1 MGSEMCI
8 RDSKKIEENLNN
20 KESMWLDQLSL
31 KQSDPKSDLPKAAVL
46 IALTDEENPEVIYT
60 LRSNKVS
67 SHQGEVSFPGG
78 MQEESD
84 TSLIMIALRE
94 SEEEIGLPQNCVK
107 ILGSL
112 DTMVSRFNVSVTP
125 FVGVIPGD
133 VELNTSSEEIEACF
147 KVPLS
152 FLLKDK
158 RYRNDEVNRN
168 GETFYMPAYKYSS
181 YVIWGLTAMITVN
194 FLNRALEA
202 KIDMSLP
209 SKIEGEEG

>member
-1 MGSEMCI
+1 ML
-8 RDSKKIEENLNN
+8 KKIEDNLNK
-20 KESMWLDQLSL
+20 KESTWLDQLSL

-46 IALTDEENPEVIYT
+46 IALTDEENPEIIYT

-84 TSLIMIALRE
+84 TSLIITALRE

-147 KVPLS
+147 RVPLS

-194 FLNRALEA
+194 FLNRALDA

-209 SKIEGEEG
+209 SKIEGEKG

>member
-1 MGSEMCI
+1 ML
-8 RDSKKIEENLNN
+8 KKIEDNLNK
-20 KESMWLDQLSL
+20 KESTWLDQLSL

-84 TSLIMIALRE
+84 TSLIITALRE

-158 RYRNDEVNRN
+158 RFRNDEVNRN

-194 FLNRALEA
+194 FLNRALDA

>member
-1 MGSEMCI
+1 ML
-8 RDSKKIEENLNN
+8 KKIEENLNN
-20 KESMWLDQLSL
+20 KESTWLDQLSL

-84 TSLIMIALRE
+84 SSLIMTALRE